1 MCPWLEKSG
10 QSKASLAFTVTES
23 CFFHL
28 WYWLLNTL
36 NPSISPCYCRAG
48 LRKEE
53 PNTGNI
59 SSLRFSSVHLLMART
74 PCSKTFV
81 GVLKHHPVQA
91 PDEDRIFRCH
101 WHLLMAVTPY
111 PFSNK
116 ELCIHNI
123 SCPFW
128 GSVRCGCPL
137 LRKYLT
143 EDKRKGS
150 NPESS
155 LLLHKSQKFLKTHG
169 NPRSDIYS
177 SLMSHCT
184 ILTLIR
190 PCGNKHIRTGTGQV
204 PSEKT
209 VHNKSRVSPK
219 STSLLLY
226 CNKYKKTTFW
236 AFIRGECDQWPRLPL
251 GLFTVP
257 PFSGTVMLLGVVLT
271 QVLLFQSKHKNPS
284 HAH

>member
-1 MCPWLEKSG
+1 MCPWLENSG
-10 QSKASLAFTVTES
+10 QSKASLACAVTQS
-23 CFFHL
+23 CFFHV
-28 WYWLLNTL
+28 WYWLLNTPK
-36 NPSISPCYCRAG
+36 PSLSPCYCRAG

-101 WHLLMAVTPY
+101 WHLLMTVTPY
-111 PFSNK
+111 LFSNK
-116 ELCIHNI
+116 ELCIQNI

-128 GSVRCGCPL
+128 GSVRCGCPS
-137 LRKYLT
+137 LRKYLI
-143 EDKRKGS
+143 EDKRKES

-155 LLLHKSQKFLKTHG
+155 LLLHKSQKILKPTA
-169 NPRSDIYS
+169 ILAQTYS
-177 SLMSHCT
+177 SLLSHCT
-184 ILTLIR
+184 ILTLTR

-209 VHNKSRVSPK
+209 FHDKSRVSPK
-219 STSLLLY
+219 STSSPLY
-226 CNKYKKTTFW
+226 YNKYKKTTFW
-236 AFIRGECDQWPRLPL
+236 AFIRGECDQWPRLPP
-251 GLFTVP
+251 GLFPVP
-257 PFSGTVMLLGVVLT
+257 PFNGTVMLLGVLLT
-271 QVLLFQSKHKNPS
+271 QVLLFLRKHKSPS